1 MKTKGA
7 EFIWLDGKLV
17 KWEDA
22 KVPIFIHALH
32 YGTAIFEGIRAYS
45 SKDNKLYVFRLAE
58 HMERLHRSAQVYRIN
73 VNYSAKELCDATVE
87 LLKKNSIFES
97 CYIRPINFVGVH
109 GIDLNVTLESPTNC
123 AIIVFP
129 FARYFNEEGIK
140 VGVSSWR
147 RINDTSI
154 PPMAKAS
161 GNYLNSVLATQESK
175 RHGFDESIML
185 DQEGNISEAPGENI
199 FLVRDHSIYTPFIGN
214 SALEGITRNTAFEIS
229 ANLGYNIVER
239 PISRTELYMADEI
252 FLTGTAAEIVGILSV
267 DGHPVGDGREGQFT
281 RRIRQAYSRI
291 VTGEEPRFSSWLTSV
306 W

>member
-7 EFIWLDGKLV
+7 EFIWLNGKFV

-22 KVPIFIHALH
+22 NVPIFAHALH

-45 SKDNKLYVFRLAE
+45 SKDNKLYIFRLAE
-58 HMERLHRSAQVYRIN
+58 HMERLHRSAQVYRVN
-73 VNYSAKELCDATVE
+73 VNYSVKELSNATVE
-87 LLKKNSIFES
+87 LLRKNNICES
-97 CYIRPINFVGVH
+97 CYIRPINFVGLH
-109 GIDLNVTLESPTNC
+109 GIDLNVTLDSPTYC

-129 FARYFNEEGIK
+129 FARYFSEEGIH

-185 DQEGNISEAPGENI
+185 DLEGNVSEAPGENI
-199 FLVRDHSIYTPFIGN
+199 FLVRDQSIHTPYIGN
-214 SALEGITRNTAFEIS
+214 SALEGITRNTAFEIAAS
-229 ANLGYNIVER
+229 LGYTITER
-239 PISRTELYMADEI
+239 PISRTELYIADEL
-252 FLTGTAAEIVGILSV
+252 FLTGTAAEIVGIRSV
-267 DGHPVGDGREGQFT
+267 DGLPVGNGKEGQIT

-291 VTGEEPRFSSWLTSV
+291 VTAEEPKFLSWLTGV
-306 W
+306 

>member
-7 EFIWLDGKLV
+7 EFIWLNGKFV

-22 KVPIFIHALH
+22 NVPIFAHALH

-45 SKDNKLYVFRLAE
+45 SEDNKLYIFRLAE

-73 VNYSAKELCDATVE
+73 VNYSAKELSNATVE
-87 LLKKNSIFES
+87 LLRKNNICES
-97 CYIRPINFVGVH
+97 CYIRPINFVGLH
-109 GIDLNVTLESPTNC
+109 GIDLNVTLDSPTYC

-129 FARYFNEEGIK
+129 FARYFSEEGIN

-185 DQEGNISEAPGENI
+185 DLEGNVSEAPGENI
-199 FLVRDHSIYTPFIGN
+199 FLVRDQTIYTPYIGN
-214 SALEGITRNTAFEIS
+214 SALEGITRNTAFEIAAS
-229 ANLGYNIVER
+229 LGYTITER
-239 PISRTELYMADEI
+239 PISRTELYIADEL
-252 FLTGTAAEIVGILSV
+252 FLTGTAAEIVGIRSV
-267 DGHPVGDGREGQFT
+267 DGLPVGNGKEGQIT

-291 VTGEEPRFSSWLTSV
+291 VTAEDPRFLSWLTCV
-306 W
+306 

>member
-7 EFIWLDGKLV
+7 EFIWLNGKFV

-22 KVPIFIHALH
+22 NVPIFAHALH
-32 YGTAIFEGIRAYS
+32 YGTAIFEGIRAYL
-45 SKDNKLYVFRLAE
+45 SKDNKLYIFRLAE

-73 VNYSAKELCDATVE
+73 VNYSAKELSNATVE
-87 LLKKNSIFES
+87 LLRKNNVCES
-97 CYIRPINFVGVH
+97 CYIRPINFVGLH
-109 GIDLNVTLESPTNC
+109 GIDLNVTLDSPTYC

-129 FARYFNEEGIK
+129 FARYFSEEGIH

-147 RINDTSI
+147 RINDISI

-185 DQEGNISEAPGENI
+185 DLEGNVSEAPGENI
-199 FLVRDHSIYTPFIGN
+199 FLVRDQSIHTPYIGN
-214 SALEGITRNTAFEIS
+214 SALEGITRNTAFEIAAS
-229 ANLGYNIVER
+229 LGYAITER
-239 PISRTELYMADEI
+239 PISRTELYIADEL
-252 FLTGTAAEIVGILSV
+252 FLTGTAAEIVGIRSV
-267 DGHPVGDGREGQFT
+267 DGLPVGNGKEGQIT

-291 VTGEEPRFSSWLTSV
+291 VTAEEPKFLSWLTGV
-306 W
+306 

>member
-7 EFIWLDGKLV
+7 EFIWLNGKFV

-22 KVPIFIHALH
+22 NVPIFAHALH

-45 SKDNKLYVFRLAE
+45 SKDNKLYIFRLAE

-73 VNYSAKELCDATVE
+73 VNYSAKELSNATVE
-87 LLKKNSIFES
+87 LLRKNNVCES
-97 CYIRPINFVGVH
+97 CYIRPINFVGLH
-109 GIDLNVTLESPTNC
+109 GIDLNVTLDSPTYC

-129 FARYFNEEGIK
+129 FARYFSEEGIH

-147 RINDTSI
+147 RINDISI

-185 DQEGNISEAPGENI
+185 DLEGNVSEAPGENI
-199 FLVRDHSIYTPFIGN
+199 FLVRDQSIHTPYIGN
-214 SALEGITRNTAFEIS
+214 SALEGITRNTAFEIAAS
-229 ANLGYNIVER
+229 LGYAITER
-239 PISRTELYMADEI
+239 PISRTELYIADEL
-252 FLTGTAAEIVGILSV
+252 FLTGTAAEIVGIRSV
-267 DGHPVGDGREGQFT
+267 DGLPVGNGKEGQIT

-291 VTGEEPRFSSWLTSV
+291 VTAEEPKFLSWLTGV
-306 W
+306 

>member
-7 EFIWLDGKLV
+7 EFIWLNGKFV

-22 KVPIFIHALH
+22 KVPIFAHALH
-32 YGTAIFEGIRAYS
+32 YGTAIFEGIRAYL
-45 SKDNKLYVFRLAE
+45 SKDNKLYIFRLAE

-73 VNYSAKELCDATVE
+73 VNYSAKELSNATVE
-87 LLKKNSIFES
+87 LLRKNNVCES
-97 CYIRPINFVGVH
+97 CYIRPINFVGLH
-109 GIDLNVTLESPTNC
+109 GIDLNVTLDSPTYC

-129 FARYFNEEGIK
+129 FARYFSEEGIH

-147 RINDTSI
+147 RINDISI

-185 DQEGNISEAPGENI
+185 DLEGNVSEAPGENI
-199 FLVRDHSIYTPFIGN
+199 FLVRDQSIYTPYIGN
-214 SALEGITRNTAFEIS
+214 SALEGITRNTAFEIAAS
-229 ANLGYNIVER
+229 LGYAITER
-239 PISRTELYMADEI
+239 PISRTELYIADEL
-252 FLTGTAAEIVGILSV
+252 FLTGTAAEIVGIRSV
-267 DGHPVGDGREGQFT
+267 DGLPVGNGKEGQIT

-291 VTGEEPRFSSWLTSV
+291 VTAEEPKFLSWLTGV
-306 W
+306 

>member
-1 MKTKGA
+1 MKNKGA
-7 EFIWLDGKLV
+7 EFIWLDGKFV

-22 KVPIFIHALH
+22 NVPIFTHALH

-45 SKDNKLYVFRLAE
+45 SKNNELYVFRLAE
-58 HMERLHRSAQVYRIN
+58 HMNRLLRSAQIYRIN
-73 VNYSAKELCDATVE
+73 VNYSAKDLCDATVE
-87 LLKKNSIFES
+87 LLRKNNVHQS
-97 CYIRPINFVGVH
+97 CYIRPINFVGLH
-109 GIDLNVTLESPTNC
+109 GIDLNVTLDSPTYC

-129 FARYFNEEGIK
+129 FAKYFSEEGIN

-175 RHGFDESIML
+175 RHGFDESVML

-199 FLVRDHSIYTPFIGN
+199 FLVRNQSIYTPYIGN
-214 SALEGITRNTAFEIS
+214 SALEGITRNTTFEI
-229 ANLGYNIVER
+229 AVNLGYSIAER
-239 PISRTELYMADEI
+239 PISRSELYIADEL
-252 FLTGTAAEIVGILSV
+252 FLTGTAAEIVGIRSV
-267 DGHPVGDGREGQFT
+267 DGHTVGDGKEGQIT

-291 VTGEEPRFSSWLTSV
+291 VMAEEPRFSSWLTSV